1 MGGPPNVVRG
11 FTTPVCRHQDYN
23 NDPDNL
29 SEMNNT
35 VPHKKRGTKL
45 PLLHPAPASE
55 KFKTFQLVHFL
66 TVFLGEFGFKF
77 CLKLKTLRR
86 ITSVPAL
93 PQIDPKYLPHFSH
106 QLSNKGQLDRV
117 VRKISLSSNLGLL
130 WIGPRPQ
137 KQGILTKK
145 EKKGRRRNCDPGM
158 IVQILQERAA
168 RLLTSSL
175 KLKGANNRK
184 QTFWWTIDSLQE
196 TMWIDLILIKKL
208 VPSFVC
214 HAITYKSMLH
224 KNNTI
229 FPSEIKLKRT

>member
-1 MGGPPNVVRG
+1 MILTTSPRWTTRSPTRRGGPSCHSSILLPPLKSLKNFSL
-11 FTTPVCRHQDYN
+11 FTFWQ
-23 NDPDNL
+23 
-29 SEMNNT
+29 
-35 VPHKKRGTKL
+35 
-45 PLLHPAPASE
+45 
-55 KFKTFQLVHFL
+55 FFW
-66 TVFLGEFGFKF
+66 EFGFKF

-137 KQGILTKK
+137 KRGILTKK

-208 VPSFVC
+208 VPSFFC